1 VKRLLL
7 PAALLLTAPAAAAA
21 APVTVSV
28 SVPAHVTFADTFQ
41 ISVRVLFDEKLVDG
55 SSIRVDAITGPLTAL
70 APPELRRV
78 AGGLSQT
85 QTVACLDAP
94 CLSLRGNRAQSV
106 VLPSV
111 RVRARTRSGRTVSA
125 VGAPSQ
131 MVVRSRLTAS
141 EARARSPKYVRQTS
155 LPVPRLRIDPSL
167 LAVILLAG
175 AMLLLGVAAAV
186 ALKRRPHLDPR
197 AVFRAPESPLER
209 ALRLVRASLRRPPPD
224 RRRALDLL
232 ATALEADRDRTT
244 ADVTRLAWSAPEPTS
259 GSVEPLLHE
268 LDQRRGDPS

>member
-1 VKRLLL
+1 MKRLLVL
-7 PAALLLTAPAAAAA
+7 AALLLTAPAAAAA
-21 APVTVSV
+21 APLTVSV
-28 SVPAHVTFADTFQ
+28 SAPAHVTFGDTFQ

-55 SSIRVDAITGPLTAL
+55 SSIRVDATTGLLTAL

-78 AGGLSQT
+78 PGGLSQT

-94 CLSLRGNRAQSV
+94 CLSLRGNGAQSV
-106 VLPSV
+106 VLPGV
-111 RVRARTRSGRTVSA
+111 RVRARTRTGQTVSA

-131 MVVRSRLTAS
+131 LSVRSRLTAS
-141 EARARSPKYVRQTS
+141 AARARPPTYVRQTS
-155 LPVPRLRIDPSL
+155 LPVPRLRIDPNV
-167 LAVILLAG
+167 LAAILLAG

-186 ALKRRPHLDPR
+186 ALGRRPQLDPR
-197 AVFRAPESPLER
+197 AVFGAPEAPLER

-232 ATALEADRDRTT
+232 ATALEAGRDRTT
-244 ADVTRLAWSAPEPTS
+244 ADATRLAWSAPEPTP

-268 LDQRRGDPS
+268 LDQRGGDPS